1 MINQGGAKM
10 RKLLSLILICCLCF
24 AFVGCGTKYEDT
36 NGEDNFELETIT
48 DENIINMDIGS
59 SGLNYTETEVGALL
73 SSEYSSKNFNGVE
86 RIYLTNFIGKSDIRV
101 YIGHMNVESG
111 NFKLVVVNN
120 EEIIHEFALDTFGEE
135 FWFEDLT
142 GEFAIHVVG
151 ESAEFDFHIQI
162 D

>member
-1 MINQGGAKM
+1 MK
-10 RKLLSLILICCLCF
+10 KVLCILFVLVF
-24 AFVGCGTKYEDT
+24 AVALTGCGVEIADT
-36 NGEDNFELETIT
+36 NGPDDTSLATIT
-48 DENIINMDIGS
+48 EENIINMDIGS

-142 GEFAIHVVG
+142 GEFAIHVAG